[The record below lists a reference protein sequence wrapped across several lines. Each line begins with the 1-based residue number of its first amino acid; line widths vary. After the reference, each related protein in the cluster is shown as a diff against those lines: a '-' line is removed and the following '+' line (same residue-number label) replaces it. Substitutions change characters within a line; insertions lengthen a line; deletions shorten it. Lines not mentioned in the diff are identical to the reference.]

1 MKSKTQKIHYVAK
14 KISATLYSCSCRP
27 FWGEGSNLTLVE
39 KQFTTDG
46 HFFKFRKSC
55 VEKQFTTDRKRNV
68 TCKACKKT
76 LHFRYGITAKRFSRQ
91 RAWQLKQKSLGFC
104 TKCTKKAISED
115 HCLYHLKQNRE
126 RNRIRSRQLAGIPQ
140 DAPLINCGRK
150 RVEERSK

>member
-1 MKSKTQKIHYVAK
+1 MKSKTEKIHYVAK

-27 FWGEGSNLTLVE
+27 FWGEGSDLTLVE
-39 KQFTTDG
+39 KQFTTSM
-46 HFFKFRKSC
+46 KRK
-55 VEKQFTTDRKRNV
+55 V
-68 TCKACKKT
+68 TCKACKRT
-76 LHFRYGITAKRFSRQ
+76 LHFRYGITSKGFSRQ
-91 RAWQLKQKSLGFC
+91 RAWQLKQKSLGLC

-126 RNRIRSRQLAGIPQ
+126 RNRIRSRHLAGIPQ